1 MAIASMTG
9 FARESGATGTFQWAW
24 ELKTVNGRA
33 LDVRPRVPPGFDALG
48 ETARQAIL
56 KNLSRGS
63 CQLNLTVNRAA
74 SAPRVR
80 VNEAVLGALLDAVGR
95 LKAPDGVR
103 PASLDGLLAVRG
115 VVEVEEADDEIG
127 REVLETDLG
136 QAIGRLVEAV
146 RAARRVE
153 GEVLGR
159 VIEGQLA
166 AIERLV
172 QAAEE
177 HPGRRPEAIRSRL
190 AAQVAQLLDGASVLD
205 PDRLHQEAVLLA
217 ARADIREELDRLHA
231 HLASARELLS
241 ADGPVGR
248 RLDFLAQELGRESNT
263 LCAKAN
269 DVALSRIGLDLKGV
283 VEQFREQVQNVE

>member
-9 FARESGATGTFQWAW
+9 FARESGGTGAFQWAW

-33 LDVRPRVPPGFDALG
+33 LDVRPRVPPGFDALA
-48 ETARQAIL
+48 EEARQAIL
-56 KNLSRGS
+56 KSLFRGS
-63 CQLNLTVNRAA
+63 CQLTLTVTRAA

-80 VNEAVLGALLDAVGR
+80 VNEAVLGALLDAVGC
-95 LKAPDGVR
+95 LKLPDGVR
-103 PASLDGLLAVRG
+103 PASLDGLLAIRG
-115 VVEVEEADDEIG
+115 AVEVEEADDETG
-127 REVLETDLG
+127 RQALDSDLR
-136 QAIGRLVEAV
+136 QAVGRLVEAV
-146 RAARRVE
+146 RAARRAE
-153 GEVLGR
+153 GEALGR

-166 AIERLV
+166 AMEHLV
-172 QAAEE
+172 DAAEE
-177 HPGRRPEAIRSRL
+177 HPGRKPEAIRARL
-190 AAQVAQLLDGASVLD
+190 SAQVAELLQGASALD

-217 ARADIREELDRLHA
+217 ARADIREELDRLRA
-231 HLASARELLS
+231 HLASARELLG

-248 RLDFLAQELGRESNT
+248 RLDFLAQEFGRESNT

>member
-9 FARESGATGTFQWAW
+9 FARESGATGAFQWAW

-33 LDVRPRVPPGFDALG
+33 LDVRPRVPPGFDALA
-48 ETARQAIL
+48 EEARQAIL
-56 KNLSRGS
+56 KSLFRGS
-63 CQLNLTVNRAA
+63 CQLTLTVTRAA

-95 LKAPDGVR
+95 LKLPDGVR
-103 PASLDGLLAVRG
+103 PASLDGLLAIRG
-115 VVEVEEADDEIG
+115 AVEVEEADDETV
-127 REVLETDLG
+127 R
-136 QAIGRLVEAV
+136 QALDGDVRQAVGRLVEAV
-146 RAARRVE
+146 RAARRAE
-153 GEVLGR
+153 GEALGR

-166 AIERLV
+166 AMEHLV
-172 QAAEE
+172 DAAEE
-177 HPGRRPEAIRSRL
+177 HPGRKPEAIRARL
-190 AAQVAQLLDGASVLD
+190 SAQVAELLQGASALD

-217 ARADIREELDRLHA
+217 ARADIREELDRLRA
-231 HLASARELLS
+231 HLASARELLG

-248 RLDFLAQELGRESNT
+248 RLDFLAQEFGRESNT